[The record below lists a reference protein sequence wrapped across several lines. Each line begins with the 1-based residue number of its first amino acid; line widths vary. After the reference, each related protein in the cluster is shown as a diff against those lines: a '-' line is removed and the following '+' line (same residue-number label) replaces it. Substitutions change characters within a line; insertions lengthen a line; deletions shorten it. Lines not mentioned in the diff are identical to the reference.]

1 MINFPRQIGL
11 LYSDATRELGE
22 VVSYK
27 LFTETGIVLNQL
39 TIGLG
44 DSETAMYG
52 NRDIELTTTLVYDE
66 TNLTHIRL
74 QSDDVGVLNDGIDVT
89 VDKNIGQLFDVVRLG
104 VHLVGECALFDDPDK
119 SIIEEVEMRW

>member
-1 MINFPRQIGL
+1 MINFPRQISL

-22 VVSYK
+22 AVSYM
-27 LFTETGIVLNQL
+27 LFAETGIVLNQL

-52 NRDIELTTTLVYDE
+52 NRDIELTTSLIYDDTL
-66 TNLTHIRL
+66 LTHIGL
-74 QSDDVGVLNDGIDVT
+74 QSDEVAVLSKVIQVT

-104 VHLVGECALFDDPDK
+104 VHLLEECGMFDEP
-119 SIIEEVEMRW
+119 EGTEVINMELL

>member
-22 VVSYK
+22 AVSYM
-27 LFTETGIVLNQL
+27 LFAETGIVLNQL

-52 NRDIELTTTLVYDE
+52 NRDIELTTSLIYDDTL
-66 TNLTHIRL
+66 LTHIGL
-74 QSDDVGVLNDGIDVT
+74 QSDEVAVLSKVIQVT

-104 VHLVGECALFDDPDK
+104 VHLLEECGMFDEP
-119 SIIEEVEMRW
+119 EGTEVINMELL